1 MLTIIARSVLKMV
14 NFICKFI
21 QIGVCMNY
29 KKATVQKTD
38 ILEGIDIKHAQ
49 QECILCHYWCYKD
62 VGFKF

>member
-1 MLTIIARSVLKMV
+1 
-14 NFICKFI
+14 
-21 QIGVCMNY
+21 MNY